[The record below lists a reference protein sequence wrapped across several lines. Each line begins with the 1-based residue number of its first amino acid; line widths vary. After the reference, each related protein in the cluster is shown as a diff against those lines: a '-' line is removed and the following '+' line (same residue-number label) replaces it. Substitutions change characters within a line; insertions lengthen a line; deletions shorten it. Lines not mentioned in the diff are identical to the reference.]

1 MSATFFVLT
10 SADVLLQH
18 RWTKS
23 TPLTLRMATLLNI
36 HVASAPTV
44 PVIPKITM
52 STLGLLTRAVNRS
65 QVANPTNM
73 EPEDYNAAAHNNQA
87 DVWWLAMPTEM
98 FEAMTPPTGIP
109 TTLKGNCMSPRWDK
123 LILSATPTLAMFTL
137 YFHATKLHLESSSWN
152 KVKLMCLNTNMAQQ
166 RKRLGQSTV
175 NLFNRGYNMTSQ
187 LQIEKGQHC
196 GPRVHQQQHQLWT
209 LCGRVQQLPW
219 CNNG

>member
-1 MSATFFVLT
+1 MRST
-10 SADVLLQH
+10 DR
-18 RWTKS
+18 RWRIPPTWS
-23 TPLTLRMATLLNI
+23 LR
-36 HVASAPTV
+36 
-44 PVIPKITM
+44 IT
-52 STLGLLTRAVNRS
+52 TQR
-65 QVANPTNM
+65 P
-73 EPEDYNAAAHNNQA
+73 HNNQA

-98 FEAMTPPTGIP
+98 FEAMTPSTGIP